1 MNRRILVLLFSFSV
15 SFLYSQNALLL
26 FAGQGSSKSHNTF
39 LGCLNCPSTDPSSIF
54 NVNGQ
59 YGSAFGLNSIWNKSS
74 QYGSEFGLHSP
85 FNINST
91 SPPVIVDK
99 SGGFYGYLT
108 INQYYNKRSKL
119 QIAEEILQIGWGSN
133 GYQRNNFRSDKYI
146 RDEFPEPAL
155 FQPNWNLIDDMLKR
169 ATKQVEELYRNGY
182 VFDEVKKQF
191 VKKEE
196 YSKRVTSKQSQI
208 QALIDEYNLG
218 GFAYKND
225 LDDGVYDIGL
235 YTPKFQTDEVLY
247 GKAKIKNNI
256 LIHVDVFS
264 VSGTQRLYPEYK
276 NAKIYRGTFE
286 GVLLLTKYFKL
297 FANQQFTAILYI
309 INK

>member
-1 MNRRILVLLFSFSV
+1 MKRWILILLLNFSITV
-15 SFLYSQNALLL
+15 LYSQNALLL
-26 FAGQGSSKSHNTF
+26 FAGQGSSKSHTTF
-39 LGCLNCPSTDPSSIF
+39 LGCLNCAPTDPSSIF

-59 YGSAFGLNSIWNKSS
+59 YGSTFGLNSIWNKNS

-91 SPPVIVDK
+91 NPPVIVDK
-99 SGGFYGYLT
+99 IGGFYGYLT

-119 QIAEEILQIGWGSN
+119 QIAEEILQTAWGPN
-133 GYQRNNFRSDKYI
+133 GYQRNNFRSDNYI

-155 FQPNWNLIDDMLKR
+155 FQPNWNLINDMLSR
-169 ATKQVEELYRNGY
+169 ATQQVEELYRNGY

-196 YSKRVTSKQSQI
+196 YSNRIVNKENQVK
-208 QALIDEYNLG
+208 ALIDKYNFG
-218 GFAYKND
+218 GFAYRND
-225 LDDGVYDIGL
+225 LEDGIYDIGL

-247 GKAKIKNNI
+247 GKAKVKNNT
-256 LIHVDVFS
+256 LVHVDL
-264 VSGTQRLYPEYK
+264 VSINGSRRFYPESK
-276 NAKIYRGTFE
+276 NAKIYGGKFE
-286 GVLLLTKYFKL
+286 GVLFLTKYFKL
-297 FANQQFTAILYI
+297 FANQQITTILYI